1 MTTALSNREPTGIAL
16 RDAVNQLFEDSF
28 VRPWSGFGRP
38 NGSQNGSQYLPLD
51 IYESD
56 EAFVV
61 KAFVPGVSQDHLDI
75 TVQQQTLTIRAEQP
89 VEKQEGVR
97 YHLRERTGGT
107 WLRSVELPAPID
119 AGHIEARLQNGV
131 LLLTLPKAP
140 EAKPHKIQIAG
151 S

>member
-1 MTTALSNREPTGIAL
+1 M
-16 RDAVNQLFEDSF
+16 
-28 VRPWSGFGRP
+28 
-38 NGSQNGSQYLPLD
+38 SQNN
-51 IYESD
+51 
-56 EAFVV
+56 
-61 KAFVPGVSQDHLDI
+61 LDI